1 MTRDIDWSVRSLL
14 IMVSDLD
21 RSVQFYTDVCG
32 LQQVLRSS
40 EQAALLAFDMTA
52 IATLALRQVEG
63 LGLRS
68 GQQSLGLRACSFSV
82 GSSTEMDR
90 VEGRLKALS
99 GFQDRVRLGE
109 HRRDVIL
116 GHDPD
121 RLPLQFIN
129 FEPPMDTDDY
139 EVMMSQI
146 YGVDV

>member
-1 MTRDIDWSVRSLL
+1 
-14 IMVSDLD
+14 
-21 RSVQFYTDVCG
+21 
-32 LQQVLRSS
+32 
-40 EQAALLAFDMTA
+40 
-52 IATLALRQVEG
+52 
-63 LGLRS
+63 
-68 GQQSLGLRACSFSV
+68 
-82 GSSTEMDR
+82 MDR